1 MNEMKTVVLDFS
13 DCKYIGSLH
22 RVIKE
27 SFDLPDWY
35 GNNSDALWDAL
46 IGLIETPVKVK
57 IIYQPKTA
65 DTKKMKSYVDEIISI
80 FREAEIQYHE
90 IELNVDN

>member
-1 MNEMKTVVLDFS
+1 MDEMKTVVLDFS

-22 RVIKE
+22 RIIKE
-27 SFDLPDWY
+27 GFDLPDWY

-46 IGLIETPVKVK
+46 IGLIEVPVKVK
-57 IIYQPKTA
+57 IVYHPKTA
-65 DTKKMKSYVDEIISI
+65 DTKRMKSYVDEIIGI

-90 IELNVDN
+90 IELRVDN

>member
-1 MNEMKTVVLDFS
+1 MNEMKTAILDFS

-27 SFDLPDWY
+27 GLDLPDWY

-46 IGLIETPVKVK
+46 IGLIDTPVKVK
-57 IIYQPKTA
+57 IVYQPKTA
-65 DTKKMKSYVDEIISI
+65 DTKKMKAYVDEIISI

-90 IELNVDN
+90 IELSVDN